1 MKIKRDQITGLAL
14 VVLGVIFGV
23 MTSQFKKPFTP
34 EYPGPKL
41 MPYIAVFGL
50 IVCGIGIFVNGC
62 RQQAEDKPFLGK
74 VGWTRVIVTFGIL
87 VVYMVGLQFLG
98 YLISTPFALYAIV
111 TYFAGSS
118 KIETKLWARIV
129 FSVVVSMAFWVMY
142 VVLFSMP
149 LPTGVLFG

>member
-14 VVLGVIFGV
+14 VVLGIVFGV

-41 MPYIAVFGL
+41 MPFIAVLGL
-50 IVCGIGIFVNGC
+50 VVCGIGIFINGC
-62 RQQAEDKPFLGK
+62 KQQNPDKPFLGK
-74 VGWTRVIVTFGIL
+74 LGWTRVGVTFGIL
-87 VVYMVGLQFLG
+87 VLYVAGLKYLG
-98 YLISTPFALYAIV
+98 YLICTPFTLYAIT

-118 KIETKLWARIV
+118 KIETKLWVRIV
-129 FSVVVSMAFWVMY
+129 FSVVVSLLFWVMY

-149 LPTGVLFG
+149 LPTGELFG